1 MGEYP
6 PPLKKG
12 VYKMKYDVIY
22 KQKDND
28 GYERLTF
35 ENMKEALRFAK
46 KYNEATIITYE
57 YKIINEKGT
66 NYIV

>member
-1 MGEYP
+1 
-6 PPLKKG
+6 
-12 VYKMKYDVIY
+12 MKYDVIY

-35 ENMKEALRFAK
+35 ENMKEALKFAK
-46 KYNEATIITYE
+46 KYNEATVITYE